1 MPTYKE
7 RRYNKNLIQAI
18 TSEDL
23 DDVNNQDRVI
33 SQNITVS
40 LAQSEDSEIVDCK
53 NYRKLRIWG
62 TSDQNQN
69 LGLEYSHNG
78 VNFTYVNQL
87 IVQNLGGIYVYQIF
101 LDNPPEYIRFGNKHN
116 QPMNININCI
126 LSI

>member
-1 MPTYKE
+1 MTTYRE

-40 LAQSEDSEIVDCK
+40 LAQSENSEIVDCE

-87 IVQNLGGIYVYQIF
+87 IVQNLGGIYVYEIF
-101 LDNPPEYIRFGNKHN
+101 LDNPPEYICFGNKYN
-116 QPMNININCI
+116 QTMNININCI

>member
-23 DDVNNQDRVI
+23 DDVDNQDRVI

-40 LAQSEDSEIVDCK
+40 LAQSEDSEIVNCK

-87 IVQNLGGIYVYQIF
+87 IVQTIGGIYVYQIF
-101 LDNPPEYIRFGNKHN
+101 LDNPPEYIRFGNKHA
-116 QPMNININCI
+116 QPMNINMNCI

>member
-1 MPTYKE
+1 MTTYRE

-40 LAQSEDSEIVDCK
+40 LAQSENSEIVDCE

-87 IVQNLGGIYVYQIF
+87 IVQNLGGIYVYEIF
-101 LDNPPEYIRFGNKHN
+101 LDNPPEYIRFGNKYN
-116 QPMNININCI
+116 QTMNININCI

>member
-1 MPTYKE
+1 MTTFKE
-7 RRYNKNLIQAI
+7 IRNKRNLLQAI
-18 TSEDL
+18 TNEDL
-23 DDVNNQDRVI
+23 DDIDNQNRVI

-40 LAQSEDSEIVDCK
+40 LAQNEDSVKVDCK

-62 TSDQNQN
+62 SSNQNQN

-87 IVQNLGGIYVYQIF
+87 IVQNVGGAFVYEIF
-101 LDNPPEYIRFGNKHN
+101 LDNPPEFLRFGNKN
-116 QPMNININCI
+116 AQTMNINMNCI

>member
-1 MPTYKE
+1 MTTFRDVRN
-7 RRYNKNLIQAI
+7 RRNLIQAI
-18 TSEDL
+18 TNEDL
-23 DDVNNQDRVI
+23 DDIDNQNRVI

-40 LAQSEDSEIVDCK
+40 LAQSEDSVSVDCK

-87 IVQNLGGIYVYQIF
+87 IVQTIGGIYVYQIF
-101 LDNPPEYIRFGNKHN
+101 LDNPPEFIRFGNKHA
-116 QPMNININCI
+116 QPMNINMNCI

>member
-1 MPTYKE
+1 MTTFKDI
-7 RRYNKNLIQAI
+7 RNSRNLIQAI
-18 TSEDL
+18 TNEDL
-23 DDVNNQDRVI
+23 DDIDNQNRVI

-40 LAQSEDSEIVDCK
+40 LGVNEDSVSVDCK

-87 IVQNLGGIYVYQIF
+87 IVQTIGTVYVYQIF

-116 QPMNININCI
+116 QPMNINMNCI